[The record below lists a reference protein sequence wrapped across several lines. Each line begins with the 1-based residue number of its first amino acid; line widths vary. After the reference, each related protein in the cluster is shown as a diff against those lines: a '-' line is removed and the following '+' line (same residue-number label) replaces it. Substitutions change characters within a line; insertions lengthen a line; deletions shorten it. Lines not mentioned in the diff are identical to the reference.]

1 MSLVT
6 EALTAG
12 TSATTIRTTA
22 IYDPPV
28 LAGQMAVPIW
38 CSAGV
43 YARLGDAVVVTSSGH
58 CFNEG
63 MEVRDEDGTVRG
75 VLGPIAREPTCA
87 YPDHACAAADMDYM
101 LVAAD
106 RIPWGHLNEIDMGA
120 GGYRVVTQ
128 DTRPLDC
135 AGINV
140 NDIVEINGRLIYR
153 TGHVVEKGEY
163 LRPASEDPLYMPCV
177 VAANIRVATGDSGGI
192 VLVNGIPS
200 GIVARRFQ
208 EWLGFTP
215 IAGGL
220 AELGLTMC
228 DTPNCGPVPP

>member
-1 MSLVT
+1 
-6 EALTAG
+6 
-12 TSATTIRTTA
+12 
-22 IYDPPV
+22 
-28 LAGQMAVPIW
+28 
-38 CSAGV
+38 
-43 YARLGDAVVVTSSGH
+43 
-58 CFNEG
+58 
-63 MEVRDEDGTVRG
+63 
-75 VLGPIAREPTCA
+75 
-87 YPDHACAAADMDYM
+87 MDYM

-228 DTPNCGPVPP
+228 DTPNCGLVPP